1 MISISDIAD
10 VKLLATVRHAA
21 SRPPRLA
28 GMARRAARAAF
39 SGAIVNPVGALKIEL
54 HSLNQAG
61 SLTRL

>member
-28 GMARRAARAAF
+28 GMARRAAF